1 MNWYLEVMKK
11 YVVFS
16 GRARRKEY
24 WMFLLF
30 NFLIAFGIGFFASFF
45 GALAHVNLGFLSI
58 IYTLAI
64 VVPSI
69 SVGVRR
75 MHDTNRSGWW
85 LIVPLAGLV
94 FLFFNGNPN
103 KNDFGPDPKSAS

>member
-1 MNWYLEVMKK
+1 MNWYITVMKK
-11 YVVFS
+11 YAVFS

-30 NFLIAFGIGFFASFF
+30 NSLIAFGLFAGFV
-45 GALAHVNLGFLSI
+45 GALAHINLSFLSV
-58 IYTLAI
+58 IYTLVI
-64 VVPSI
+64 IIPSI

-85 LIVPLAGLV
+85 LIVPIVGLV

-103 KNDFGPDPKSAS
+103 ENDFGPDPKAAA